1 MDYETQ
7 SLHQL
12 RILAK
17 DRANFGRINS
27 ATTGILIK
35 VQDIEDESPEF
46 VSVPSITRI
55 TEDVPTFTE
64 VRLLFLFY
72 SLKLFVLRLL
82 KSETF
87 YKARVLRAL
96 IQSFKQK
103 LDFRILNQNTSILY
117 KNFVFIYFLFRFWF
131 LIKYFSIIFDEF
143 FT

>member
-64 VRLLFLFY
+64 VRSFFYSFY

-87 YKARVLRAL
+87 YKARRL
-96 IQSFKQK
+96 
-103 LDFRILNQNTSILY
+103 
-117 KNFVFIYFLFRFWF
+117 
-131 LIKYFSIIFDEF
+131 
-143 FT
+143 

>member
-87 YKARVLRAL
+87 Y
-96 IQSFKQK
+96 I
-103 LDFRILNQNTSILY
+103 
-117 KNFVFIYFLFRFWF
+117 
-131 LIKYFSIIFDEF
+131 LIKHEY
-143 FT
+143 

>member
-64 VRLLFLFY
+64 VRSFFILFY

-87 YKARVLRAL
+87 YKARVL
-96 IQSFKQK
+96 
-103 LDFRILNQNTSILY
+103 
-117 KNFVFIYFLFRFWF
+117 
-131 LIKYFSIIFDEF
+131 
-143 FT
+143 